1 MVGLKEPDI
10 KTNFMRLG
18 TETFALIQVKWRV
31 IIAITTQIWMHVK
44 LSTSRKLS
52 MALLTLL
59 APVWQTLQLYVDP
72 RLTTVQK
79 MSTQKL
85 GEQKIGQIWFL
96 NFCQVVWN
104 LNPSGWCLPSL
115 LVIQSIRRVS
125 RHGRLGK
132 LESRVNLAA
141 QQSKFRL
148 SRVNSGPKKK
158 LQQSRLSAYP
168 GLLLL
173 LYFCRGQL
181 RLPTSSDSA
190 KPNTHYILTHKHTYV

>member
-1 MVGLKEPDI
+1 
-10 KTNFMRLG
+10 
-18 TETFALIQVKWRV
+18 
-31 IIAITTQIWMHVK
+31 MHVK

-59 APVWQTLQLYVDP
+59 APAWQTLQLYVDP
-72 RLTTVQK
+72 RLTTVKK

-85 GEQKIGQIWFL
+85 GQQKIGQIWFL
-96 NFCQVVWN
+96 NFHQVVCD

-132 LESRVNLAA
+132 LESRVNSAA

-148 SRVNSGPKKK
+148 SRVN
-158 LQQSRLSAYP
+158 LAAQQSKFGISRVLTAQQSKLGCLRLSRVN
-168 GLLLL
+168 L
-173 LYFCRGQL
+173 
-181 RLPTSSDSA
+181 DSA
-190 KPNTHYILTHKHTYV
+190 E